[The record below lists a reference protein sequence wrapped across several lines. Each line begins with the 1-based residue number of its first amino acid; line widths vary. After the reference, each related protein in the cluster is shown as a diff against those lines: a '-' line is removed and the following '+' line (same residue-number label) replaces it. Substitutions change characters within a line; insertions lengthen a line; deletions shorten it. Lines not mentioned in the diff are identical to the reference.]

1 MTTENQTPETVAING
16 KEYVVTELSETTKA
30 LLQVFNKWQGDRDT
44 SIQALNDAKVELA
57 KNEAAL
63 RDLSREI
70 VELVENQPAADEAAT

>member
-1 MTTENQTPETVAING
+1 MSTEVQTPETVAING
-16 KEYVVTELSETTKA
+16 KEYVVAELSDTAKA
-30 LLQVFNKWQGDRDT
+30 LLQVFNKWQHDRDA

-70 VELVENQPAADEAAT
+70 VELVENPPADEVAA